1 MPPLGRPGGRH
12 DVAPMLRSL
21 AAPRARYGPLRDP
34 RGACL
39 PWGGPAGVMMDVWNN
54 LLQGF
59 IVAGT
64 PINLL
69 WALVGC
75 TIGTAVGVL
84 PGIGPATAVAML
96 LPITLKVEATASMI
110 FFAGIY
116 YGAMYG
122 GSTTS
127 ILLNTPGEAGSMV
140 TALEGNKMAKNGRA
154 GAALATAAIGSF
166 VAGTIA
172 TVLVTLFAPLVA
184 LHAVKLGPPE
194 YFLLMLLAFC
204 TVSAVLGQSTLRGLT
219 ALGIGLAM
227 GLVGIDQ
234 ITAQARYTGGVP
246 ELMDGLEVVLV
257 AVGLFAVAEAL
268 YAVLYQGRVVETQNK
283 LSRVH
288 MTREEWRRSWPA
300 WLRATAIGFPFG
312 TIPAGGSE
320 IPTFISYA
328 TEKKISKH
336 RHEFGG
342 IGAIEGVA
350 GPEAANNAAV
360 TATLIPLLTL
370 GIPTSNTTA
379 ILLGAFQNYGIQ
391 PGPQLF
397 ETNGALVWALIASLY
412 IGNVM
417 LLVLNLPLVGLWVKL
432 LKIPKP
438 PLYAGILIFATVGVY
453 GMRQSAFDLL
463 LLYAIG
469 LLGVVLR
476 RYGFPTAPV
485 VVGMIL
491 GPLAE
496 AQMRNALSIG
506 EGHWGVFVQ
515 RPMSLFLLIVV
526 LAVLVLPRAV
536 AWLKRRRG

>member
-1 MPPLGRPGGRH
+1 
-12 DVAPMLRSL
+12 
-21 AAPRARYGPLRDP
+21 
-34 RGACL
+34 
-39 PWGGPAGVMMDVWNN
+39 MDILNQ
-54 LLQGF
+54 LLHGF
-59 IVAGT
+59 ATAGT

-69 WALVGC
+69 WALLGC
-75 TIGTAVGVL
+75 IIGTAVGVL

-96 LPITLKVEATASMI
+96 LPITLKVEPTASMI

-127 ILLNTPGEAGSMV
+127 ILLNTPGESGSMV
-140 TALEGNKMAKNGRA
+140 TAMEGNKMAKNGRA

-172 TVLVTLFAPLVA
+172 TVVVTFCSPLVA
-184 LHAVKLGPPE
+184 NYAVKLGPPE
-194 YFLLMLLAFC
+194 YFMLMLLAFT

-219 ALGIGLAM
+219 ALAIGLAL

-234 ITAQARYTGGVP
+234 ISGVTRFTGGVP
-246 ELMDGLEVVLV
+246 ELMDGVEVVLI
-257 AVGLFAVAEAL
+257 AVGLFAVGEAL
-268 YAVLYQGRVVETQNK
+268 YNVLYEGKSVETQNRM
-283 LSRVH
+283 SRVH
-288 MTREEWRRSWPA
+288 MSRSDWKRSWPA
-300 WLRATAIGFPFG
+300 WIRATLIGIPFG

-320 IPTFISYA
+320 IPTFLSYA
-328 TEKKISKH
+328 TEKKLSKH
-336 RHEFGG
+336 KEEFGTT
-342 IGAIEGVA
+342 GAIEGVA
-350 GPEAANNAAV
+350 GPEAANNAAI
-360 TATLIPLLTL
+360 TATLMPLLTL

-397 ETNGALVWALIASLY
+397 ETNGPLVWALIASLY

-432 LKIPKP
+432 LKVPKA

-453 GMRQSAFDLL
+453 GMRQSAFDLV

-469 LLGVVLR
+469 LLGVAMR
-476 RYGFPTAPV
+476 RFDFPTAPV

-506 EGHWGVFVQ
+506 EGHWTIFLQ
-515 RPMSLFLLIVV
+515 RPMSLTLLVIVV
-526 LAVLVLPRAV
+526 SVLVLPRLV
-536 AWLKRRRG
+536 RWLKPQHEPDAVVRA

>member
-1 MPPLGRPGGRH
+1 
-12 DVAPMLRSL
+12 
-21 AAPRARYGPLRDP
+21 
-34 RGACL
+34 
-39 PWGGPAGVMMDVWNN
+39 MDALHIWNN

-59 IVAGT
+59 LTAGT

-75 TIGTAVGVL
+75 TLGTAVGVL

-96 LPITLKVEATASMI
+96 LPITLKVEPTASMI

-172 TVLVTLFAPLVA
+172 TVLVTMFAPLVA
-184 LHAVKLGPPE
+184 TYAIRLCPPE
-194 YFLLMLLAFC
+194 YFMLMLLAFC

-219 ALGIGLAM
+219 ALGVGLAM
-227 GLVGIDQ
+227 GLIGIDQ
-234 ITAQARYTGGVP
+234 ISGQARYTGGVP
-246 ELMDGLEVVLV
+246 EFMDGMEVVLV

-268 YAVLYQGRVVETQNK
+268 YAVLFQGRVVETQNT
-283 LSRVH
+283 LTSVH
-288 MTREEWRRSWPA
+288 MTRLEWRRSWPA
-300 WLRATAIGFPFG
+300 WLRATFIGFPFG

-320 IPTFISYA
+320 IPTFLSYA
-328 TEKKISKH
+328 TEKKLSKH
-336 RHEFGG
+336 KEEFGTT
-342 IGAIEGVA
+342 GAIEGVA
-350 GPEAANNAAV
+350 GPEAANNAAI

-397 ETNGALVWALIASLY
+397 DTNATLVWALIASLY

-417 LLVLNLPLVGLWVKL
+417 LLILNLPLVGLWVKL

-438 PLYAGILIFATVGVY
+438 QLYAGILIFATVGVY
-453 GMRQSAFDLL
+453 GMRQSAFDLFL
-463 LLYAIG
+463 MFAIG
-469 LLGVVLR
+469 LLGVVMR
-476 RYGFPTAPV
+476 RFSFPTAPV
-485 VVGMIL
+485 IVGMIL

-506 EGHWGVFVQ
+506 EGKWSVFLE
-515 RPMSLFLLIVV
+515 RPMSATLIVV
-526 LAVLVLPRAV
+526 VLSVLILPR
-536 AWLKRRRG
+536 LMKLRKN